1 MKKIIIKATCIS
13 ALLLSTQGWCGNTSV
28 DLRFGHNIRSDVN
41 DSRIKVMHQANNGF
55 YFSVEAAQNHND
67 TFFGDTDRYNPD
79 DKGLTEA
86 AQEIETR
93 WRFDLGNGFAVAP
106 GMVTVF
112 TASNT
117 HYRPFIQGWKAFDNG
132 LNLSARYRYN
142 TVNDAHSDKE
152 LDGSGYTRRQS
163 HQFDIWFAYN
173 IGKFGMSYN
182 PRFRWQ
188 DNVDQGTGDDTYWE
202 HTVAF
207 NYKLDD
213 GWTPYVEL
221 VSLDKTYINNDGNHE
236 NDYAVRLGI
245 VKQL

>member
-28 DLRFGHNIRSDVN
+28 DLRFGHNTRSDVN

-106 GMVTVF
+106 GMVRFSPPAIRITAPSFRAGKPSITV
-112 TASNT
+112 
-117 HYRPFIQGWKAFDNG
+117 
-132 LNLSARYRYN
+132 
-142 TVNDAHSDKE
+142 
-152 LDGSGYTRRQS
+152 
-163 HQFDIWFAYN
+163 
-173 IGKFGMSYN
+173 
-182 PRFRWQ
+182 
-188 DNVDQGTGDDTYWE
+188 
-202 HTVAF
+202 
-207 NYKLDD
+207 
-213 GWTPYVEL
+213 
-221 VSLDKTYINNDGNHE
+221 
-236 NDYAVRLGI
+236 
-245 VKQL
+245 

>member
-28 DLRFGHNIRSDVN
+28 DLRFGHNTRSDVN

-152 LDGSGYTRRQS
+152 LDGSHTSSTFGSRITSANSVCPITRAFAGRITS
-163 HQFDIWFAYN
+163 IREPGMTPTGSIPSRSTTSSAMAGRHTSNWFHWIKRTSIMTATMKM
-173 IGKFGMSYN
+173 IM
-182 PRFRWQ
+182 
-188 DNVDQGTGDDTYWE
+188 
-202 HTVAF
+202 
-207 NYKLDD
+207 
-213 GWTPYVEL
+213 PYVWE
-221 VSLDKTYINNDGNHE
+221 
-236 NDYAVRLGI
+236 
-245 VKQL
+245 

>member
-1 MKKIIIKATCIS
+1 MKKTIIKVTCIS

-28 DLRFGHNIRSDVN
+28 DLRFGHNTRSDVN
-41 DSRIKVMHQANNGF
+41 DSRIKVMHQADNGF

-67 TFFGDTDRYNPD
+67 TFFGDTDRNNPD

-93 WRFDLGNGFAVAP
+93 WRFNLGNGFAVAP

-112 TASNT
+112 TPSNT

-188 DNVDQGTGDDTYWE
+188 DNVDQEPGMIPTGSIPLRSTTSSTMAGRLTSSWC
-202 HTVAF
+202 HWIKPISTMTATM
-207 NYKLDD
+207 KMIM
-213 GWTPYVEL
+213 PYVW
-221 VSLDKTYINNDGNHE
+221 G
-236 NDYAVRLGI
+236 
-245 VKQL
+245 